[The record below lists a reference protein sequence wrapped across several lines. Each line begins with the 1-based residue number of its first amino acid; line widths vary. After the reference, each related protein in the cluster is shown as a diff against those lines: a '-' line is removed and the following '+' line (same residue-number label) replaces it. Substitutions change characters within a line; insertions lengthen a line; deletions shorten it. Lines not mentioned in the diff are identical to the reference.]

1 MTTRSTH
8 RILLTTFAVFAMA
21 MAALPA
27 YAACCEASCCPVEA
41 VDHGCECCMLSDCG
55 VEDVGFAV
63 TGDGLA
69 LAEPVAV
76 VAPLA
81 IDLDTGSA
89 CALPSSEIVS
99 PALASLATTILR
111 I

>member
-8 RILLTTFAVFAMA
+8 RTLLATFAVFAMA

-27 YAACCEASCCPVEA
+27 YAACCEASCCPVEI

-55 VEDVGFAV
+55 IEDLGFAV
-63 TGDGLA
+63 AGSGLA
-69 LAEPVAV
+69 LTEPVAE

-81 IDLDTGSA
+81 LDLDTGPA
-89 CALPSSEIVS
+89 HALPADQIV
-99 PALASLATTILR
+99 PPILASLTTTVLR